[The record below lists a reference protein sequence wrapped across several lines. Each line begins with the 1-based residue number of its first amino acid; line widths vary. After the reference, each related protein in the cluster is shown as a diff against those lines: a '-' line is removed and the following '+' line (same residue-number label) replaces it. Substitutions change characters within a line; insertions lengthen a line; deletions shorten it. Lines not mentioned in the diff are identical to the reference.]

1 MKAVKFFL
9 ENPKL
14 TEKEAEIKRILT
26 YNVFSKKR
34 LLEIKRKKHVNNILK
49 SILTAGVSSFP
60 TILGIRS
67 LLNKE
72 NNSTLSYSAVAGG
85 CIGLC
90 YAFPSLI
97 KNFAMWRIT
106 KAEEQQY
113 SDWLTKLES
122 EKEK

>member
-1 MKAVKFFL
+1 M
-9 ENPKL
+9 
-14 TEKEAEIKRILT
+14 
-26 YNVFSKKR
+26 FSKKR
-34 LLEIKRKKHVNNILK
+34 LLETKRKKHVNNILK
-49 SILTAGVSSFP
+49 SILRAGVSSFP

-85 CIGLC
+85 CIGLF
-90 YAFPSLI
+90 YAVPSLI